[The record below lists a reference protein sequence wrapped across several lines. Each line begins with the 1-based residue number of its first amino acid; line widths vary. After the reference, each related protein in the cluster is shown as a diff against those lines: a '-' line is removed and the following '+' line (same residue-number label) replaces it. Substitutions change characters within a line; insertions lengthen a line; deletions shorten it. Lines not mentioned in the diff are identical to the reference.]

1 MSIFT
6 KEWWSKESIQ
16 KRKKANKEKLKLN
29 HEKLYPKKVNSAI
42 KVNKLKT
49 SGATFNSVGGGKDFK
64 DVKVIGENTYNEKLD
79 SFSQDKE
86 TGENSTPDARAA
98 TNPLHRFSSVNH
110 KITLAVMDASEV
122 NYPGLV
128 LKNGPKYPVAQTA
141 GKTGGEIIA
150 ADKGG
155 RNLEFL
161 IDNLDVKAIV
171 SHNPRSRG
179 TQNTTVEFDVIEPYS
194 MGLFFQALKV
204 QSVKAYG
211 PDADYI
217 HVPFCLIVD
226 FVGYDEEGEKVSP
239 ADRNELAK
247 LKRVIPIALR
257 QVQLGASQA
266 GGRYTCV
273 GYPWNERNMRDAN
286 VTCKKDMTISGKTV
300 SEILQYGERSLMN
313 MLNRKIGGKAKKKG
327 EVEEN
332 VEYNQT
338 AIMFPD
344 PFGLDDE
351 DLVPS
356 ADVVGSMNED
366 RARAV
371 YYTDFSDG
379 PDAYE
384 SNFETRKED
393 TQLKNLFSVGGNH
406 VNVTNLMN
414 TTGADT
420 GDAGG
425 LSLDQFSNGS
435 YVGNVIGAAKML
447 SQDQALEQAAKKF
460 ADPEKVYN
468 KKKDLVLSNKIS
480 GSVNSGIFTMHI
492 EKGTK
497 VTDVIETIIVFSQY
511 GQEIIKSF
519 KKNKKAPF
527 LPWFRIHPQCWQ
539 LKDTFVFKKT
549 NMHPQIFAY
558 NIVPYKIHESA
569 GGGFV
574 DPTDFTK
581 GQDLLRET
589 VYRKYNYIYTGL
601 NEDILNFDL
610 NYQFSFYDLQR
621 ERPSS
626 NSNRSF
632 FPGQGLRIETDA
644 LANKNTTFKI
654 NDNTGKTDGIK
665 DGAGSSET
673 QSQNEESPLLG
684 MEFSSPETQI
694 AFQFNE
700 RIMNSQVDLLNLTLT
715 IVGDTYFLPNSGM
728 GNLVILN
735 HYSDN
740 TKIEFGKRE
749 MDYLNG
755 MCHVEVF
762 FTTPVDIDEAS
773 GDMKAARFV
782 DEVSGTSV
790 QLGTFSA
797 IYRVTQVQSTFRGGK
812 FTQDLSLVAPQSLQI
827 REKHRSTDS
836 PKISESN
843 NNDGEYNMMDE
854 NDGVGPMA

>member
-6 KEWWSKESIQ
+6 KEYWTKESID
-16 KRKKANKEKLKLN
+16 KRIKANKEKTKKY
-29 HEKLYPKKVNSAI
+29 HEKLYPKKNNDAI
-42 KVNKLKT
+42 KVNKLKN
-49 SGATFNSVGGGKDFK
+49 SGAVYVQSVGGGKDFK
-64 DVKVIGENTYNEKLD
+64 DVKVIGENTYNEKMKA
-79 SFSQDKE
+79 FSQNDE
-86 TGENSTPDARAA
+86 TGENTVPDARLA
-98 TNPLHRFSSVNH
+98 TNPLHNFSSVNH

-161 IDNLDVKAIV
+161 IDNLDVRAIV
-171 SHNPRSRG
+171 SHNPKSRG

-226 FVGYDEEGEKVSP
+226 FVGYDDEGEKVSP
-239 ADRNELAK
+239 AGLNELAK

-266 GGRYTCV
+266 GGRYSCV

-286 VTCKKDMTISGKTV
+286 VTCKKDMTISGRNV
-300 SEILQYGERSLMN
+300 AEILQYGERSLMN
-313 MLNRKIGGKAKKKG
+313 MLNKKIGGKAKKKG
-327 EVEEN
+327 EPEEN

-338 AIMFPD
+338 AIMFPN
-344 PFGLDDE
+344 PFGLDHE

-356 ADVVGSMNED
+356 ADVIGNMNED
-366 RARAV
+366 RAAV
-371 YYTDFSDG
+371 TNFGGAGD
-379 PDAYE
+379 E
-384 SNFETRKED
+384 SVYSLFETRKED
-393 TQLKNLFSVGGNH
+393 TQLKNLFSVGGNK

-414 TTGADT
+414 TKGAET

-425 LSLDQFSNGS
+425 LNLNQFSNGK
-435 YVGNVIGAAKML
+435 YAGNVIGAAPML
-447 SQDQALEQAAKKF
+447 DQDESLEQAAKKF

-468 KKKDLVLSNKIS
+468 KKKDLVLTNKIS
-480 GSVNSGIFTMHI
+480 GNVNKGIFTMHV

-497 VTDVIETIIVFSQY
+497 VTDVIETIIVFSKY
-511 GQEIIKSF
+511 GKELLEAQKKKKS
-519 KKNKKAPF
+519 PF

-644 LANKNTTFKI
+644 LANRNTTFKI
-654 NDNTGKTDGIK
+654 NDNTGKKDGIK
-665 DGAGSSET
+665 DGAGASET
-673 QSQNEESPLLG
+673 QSQNEDSPLLG

-735 HYSDN
+735 HYADN

-782 DEVSGTSV
+782 DEASGTSV

-812 FTQDLSLVAPQSLQI
+812 FTQDLTLVAPQSLQI
-827 REKHRSTDS
+827 REKHRTTDS
-836 PKISESN
+836 PKISETN
-843 NNDGEYNMMDE
+843 NNADETLVPTDGSNYGE
-854 NDGVGPMA
+854 GAG